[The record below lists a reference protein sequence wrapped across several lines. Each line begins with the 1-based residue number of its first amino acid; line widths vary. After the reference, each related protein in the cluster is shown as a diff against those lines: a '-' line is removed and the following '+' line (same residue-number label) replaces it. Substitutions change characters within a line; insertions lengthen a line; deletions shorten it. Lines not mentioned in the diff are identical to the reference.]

1 MARFSLA
8 LGGAALGWLAAIVI
22 TLCIDARLVMLLVF
36 WPVYGI
42 HFLLSGFLAALL
54 AALLGRRLPR
64 GGILLVAALLT
75 VVFFAALPL
84 WLFSVNSG
92 RV

>member
-1 MARFSLA
+1 MARFPLA
-8 LGGAALGWLAAIVI
+8 LGGAALGWLAAIVL
-22 TLCIDARLVMLLVF
+22 TLCFDARLVMLLVF

-42 HFLLSGFLAALL
+42 HFLLSGLL
-54 AALLGRRLPR
+54 AAFLTALFGRRLPL

-75 VVFFAALPL
+75 VLFFAALPL
-84 WLFSVNSG
+84 WLGSVNSA